1 MPSSKPGSNL
11 RAEPNSVSLPEM
23 RAGREL
29 YDISDF
35 SRFSTYPSFSDEK
48 FAQGCPRNHDRHVR
62 RLIASS
68 HFAFL
73 SRIHPQAHN
82 SHPPHGPKPFSRF
95 THIQL
100 WIVKFLQKTATS
112 SNTTLL
118 TSAAPYPQTSSPVA
132 TSAHFGHR
140 LVFAEVRQFLLH
152 LPLRLPQTSTTPPRS
167 IQFA

>member
-1 MPSSKPGSNL
+1 MAFYARHAGDLFRHLHVNRVFVTFAL
-11 RAEPNSVSLPEM
+11 RCSWSE
-23 RAGREL
+23 R
-29 YDISDF
+29 
-35 SRFSTYPSFSDEK
+35 
-48 FAQGCPRNHDRHVR
+48 CPRARV
-62 RLIASS
+62 IA
-68 HFAFL
+68 L
-73 SRIHPQAHN
+73 
-82 SHPPHGPKPFSRF
+82 PFSRLQR
-95 THIQL
+95 HIAQQFPQPAPTSTGKTVSL
-100 WIVKFLQKTATS
+100 LHTCCSGLLKFCNKNCRS